1 MMIFVFSRKFLLAT
15 LSSFVCALPLYAQ
28 DYPARPVHVIVP
40 ITPGGA
46 LDTTARMVVPGLSQA
61 IGQPVVV
68 DNRVGAGG
76 VMGTRQALQAAPDG
90 YTLLMIFDSF
100 ATNPYLYKTAQY
112 DPVKDFV
119 PIMLIS
125 RSPQVLLLHPDVPA
139 RNIKDFLS
147 LARSASTKD
156 GTGMDFATA
165 GPGTSSRLSLELF
178 KQVAQVDLTAV
189 HYKGG
194 NPAISGLLGGQVKG
208 MIVQVS
214 VAMPHVK
221 RGKLIAL
228 GVSSAKRTPLLP
240 DVPPI
245 ADTFPGFEAQGWTGI
260 LAPAATPRSIIDKLN
275 AALKYTL
282 AQPDVKARLE
292 AQGSEVVGST
302 PEVFGTWL
310 RGESEKW
317 SRIIRN
323 LKLTLD

>member
-1 MMIFVFSRKFLLAT
+1 MIFVFSRKFLLAT

-178 KQVAQVDLTAV
+178 KQAAQVDLTAV

-208 MIVQVS
+208 IIVQVS

>member
-1 MMIFVFSRKFLLAT
+1 MFFVFSRRFLLAT
-15 LSSFVCALPLYAQ
+15 LVSFVCALPLYAQ
-28 DYPARPVHVIVP
+28 DYPSRPVHVIVP

-46 LDTTARMVVPGLSQA
+46 LDTTARIVVPGLSQA

-76 VMGTRQALQAAPDG
+76 VMGTHQAMQAAPDG

-100 ATNPYLYKTAQY
+100 ATNPYLYKTAHY

-125 RSPQVLLLHPDVPA
+125 RSPQVLLLNPDVPA
-139 RNIKDFLS
+139 RNMKEFLA
-147 LARSASTKD
+147 LARSASAKN
-156 GTGMDFATA
+156 GGGMDFATA

-178 KQVAQVDLTAV
+178 KHVAKVDITAV

-194 NPAISGLLGGQVKG
+194 NPAITDLLGGQVKG

-214 VAMPHVK
+214 LAIPHVK

-228 GVSSAKRTPLLP
+228 AVSSAKSTPLLP
-240 DVPPI
+240 GVPPI
-245 ADTFPGFEAQGWTGI
+245 SDTFPGFEAQGWTGI
-260 LAPAATPRSIIDKLN
+260 LAPASTPRNIVDKLN
-275 AALKYTL
+275 AALKSTL
-282 AQPDVKARLE
+282 AQPEVKAKLE

-302 PEVFGTWL
+302 PEAFSTWL
-310 RGESEKW
+310 RDESEKW
-317 SRIIRN
+317 SRIIRELN
-323 LKLTLD
+323 ISLD

>member
-1 MMIFVFSRKFLLAT
+1 MITFPRLVAFFAGLA
-15 LSSFVCALPLYAQ
+15 CAMPLGAQ

-46 LDTTARMVVPGLSQA
+46 LDTTARIVTPKLAEA
-61 IGQPVVV
+61 IGQPVVI

-76 VMGTRQALQAAPDG
+76 VLGTHQAMQAAPDG

-100 ATNPYLYKTAQY
+100 ATNPYLYKASHY
-112 DPVKDFV
+112 DPVKDFA

-125 RSPQVLLLHPDVPA
+125 RSPQVLLLHPEVPA
-139 RNIKDFLS
+139 RSMKEFLAF
-147 LARSASTKD
+147 ARSAKN
-156 GTGMDFATA
+156 GAGIDFATA

-178 KQVAQVDLTAV
+178 KQVSGLDITAV

-194 NPAISGLLGGQVKG
+194 SPAITDLIGGQVKG

-214 VAMPHVK
+214 VAMPHLK

-228 GVSSAKRTPLLP
+228 AVSSARGTSLLP

-260 LAPAATPRSIIDKLN
+260 LAPAATPRAIVERLN
-275 AALKYTL
+275 AALRTTL
-282 AQPDVKARLE
+282 ANAEVKEKLE
-292 AQGSEVVGST
+292 NQGSEVVGGGA
-302 PEVFGTWL
+302 EIFAAWI
-310 RGESEKW
+310 REESEKW
-317 SRIIRN
+317 SRIIRD